1 MSIPTSIEP
10 STPAVPPGAVPLE
23 AVHTRERQ
31 FTRIFT
37 TMYGQKHRARTQL
50 PVKTQAV
57 RMHEAGGPEVLQV
70 ENLWV
75 PDPGATEVRVAQK
88 AIGLNFLDTYQ
99 RRGAFPSPGLPW
111 VLGFEGAGVVEAVG
125 GAVTA
130 FKEGDRV
137 AYASTPPG
145 AYAGLRTVAADALVT
160 LPDAIGFEQA
170 AATVL
175 KGMTAEYLVQ
185 KSGAVQPGDTVL
197 VHAAAGGTGLLLC
210 QWLAHAGATVIGC
223 AGSDEK
229 CALAEAH
236 GCRHAIDYR
245 REDVA
250 ARVAE
255 LTGSEGGGRGLRF
268 RRPGHR
274 RGLRRLPW
282 ARRHAGALRQLVGR
296 PGAERAYRSG
306 GEVTKGRAPRPLR
319 RERHAGG
326 APGAGQCALRG
337 AGERRRCSPY
347 RPALRAG
354 RCGRGPSRPRSAA
367 HHRPEHPGSQLSSGC
382 VERAGD
388 MHYHGA
394 ALTPPCGHGSL
405 S

>member
-1 MSIPTSIEP
+1 MTTPTPIEP
-10 STPAVPPGAVPLE
+10 STLAAPPGAVPLE

-37 TMYGQKHRARTQL
+37 TMYGQKHRARTRL

-57 RMHEAGGPEVLQV
+57 RMHEAGGPEVLRV

-75 PDPGATEVRVAQK
+75 PDPGATEVRIAQK

-99 RRGAFPSPGLPW
+99 RRGHVPSPGLPW

-145 AYAGLRTVAADALVT
+145 AYAELRSIAADALVT

-170 AATVL
+170 AATML
-175 KGMTAEYLVQ
+175 KGMTAEYLVHR
-185 KSGAVQPGDTVL
+185 SGAVQPGDPVL

-229 CALAEAH
+229 CALTEAH

-255 LTGSEGGGRGLRF
+255 LTGDEGLAVVYDSVGRDTAEASVACL
-268 RRPGHR
+268 RPGGTLVLYGSSSGTPAQSVLAGAAAKSLR
-274 RGLRRLPW
+274 VVRPGLFDENATPAALR
-282 ARRHAGALRQLVGR
+282 ARAGALFEVLES
-296 PGAERAYRSG
+296 GAVAARIDKRYALADAADAHRDLEA
-306 GEVTKGRAPRPLR
+306 R
-319 RERHAGG
+319 RTT
-326 APGAGQCALRG
+326 GQSILI
-337 AGERRRCSPY
+337 
-347 RPALRAG
+347 
-354 RCGRGPSRPRSAA
+354 PS
-367 HHRPEHPGSQLSSGC
+367 
-382 VERAGD
+382 
-388 MHYHGA
+388 
-394 ALTPPCGHGSL
+394 
-405 S
+405 

>member
-1 MSIPTSIEP
+1 MHTPTPVEP
-10 STPAVPPGAVPLE
+10 PSPAGSPPLDAI
-23 AVHTRERQ
+23 HTRERQ

-37 TMYGQKHRARTQL
+37 TMYGQKHRARTRL

-57 RMHEAGGPEVLQV
+57 RMHEAGGPEVLRA
-70 ENLWV
+70 EDIRV

-111 VLGFEGAGVVEAVG
+111 VIGFEGAGVVEAVG

-137 AYASTPPG
+137 AYASAMPG
-145 AYAGLRTVAADALVT
+145 AYAGHRTIAADALVT

-170 AATVL
+170 AATML
-175 KGMTAEYLVQ
+175 KGMTAEYLVH
-185 KSGAVQPGDTVL
+185 KSGAVRPGDAVL

-223 AGSDEK
+223 AGGDEK

-236 GCRHAIDYR
+236 GCHHAVDYR

-255 LTGSEGGGRGLRF
+255 VTGGEGL
-268 RRPGHR
+268 
-274 RGLRRLPW
+274 
-282 ARRHAGALRQLVGR
+282 AVVYDSVGR
-296 PGAERAYRSG
+296 DTAEASVACLRSG
-306 GEVTKGRAPRPLR
+306 GTLVLYGSSS
-319 RERHAGG
+319 G
-326 APGAGQCALRG
+326 APAQSALAAAAAKAVRVVCPG
-337 AGERRRCSPY
+337 LFQENSTPA
-347 RPALRAG
+347 ALRARARALFEVLESG
-354 RCGRGPSRPRSAA
+354 VVAARIDKCYALADAADAHRDLEARRTTGQSIVIPS
-367 HHRPEHPGSQLSSGC
+367 
-382 VERAGD
+382 
-388 MHYHGA
+388 
-394 ALTPPCGHGSL
+394 
-405 S
+405 